1 VTIEHLLEL
10 GFTMP
15 QLRRLF
21 TVKSGLGFWYTG
33 SAADELVSPVDV
45 CNTEETF
52 HLVPGGAPGTKLQ

>member
-21 TVKSGLGFWYTG
+21 TVKSGLAFWYTG
-33 SAADELVSPVDV
+33 SAAD
-45 CNTEETF
+45 
-52 HLVPGGAPGTKLQ
+52 